1 MTCGVGRRGSGQ
13 RSSGRFVYVFAALC
27 VLCILVAPKAD
38 SHESSTSYL
47 KLDAR
52 DDGTLS
58 GSLDVGVLDL
68 SWSVPLDTDGDG
80 RVLWNEVEAAQ
91 PGIARLV
98 ADRLIVERGGR
109 QCAFHVT
116 DVLVTHHVGEPYLSL
131 PLVGRCD
138 AAGLLAIRSDLF
150 FGEDSGH
157 RTLFD
162 VHTGTGSMAGFLMA
176 SGRQWR
182 QSQAPNPWRTFG
194 AFVVQGIGHV
204 WTGTDHLAFLLSL
217 LLPCALTAGRGAWR
231 PADGLKV
238 VLRDLLR
245 IITAFTVAHSITLG
259 LATLHVVSVSARI
272 IEPLIAATIII
283 AALLNLFPLPR
294 QSGFRKSF
302 AYAGEAV
309 DRGYSVLVFPEGR
322 HTEDGKLRP
331 FRSGIGLL
339 VNNLRIPVVPV
350 RIDGLFE
357 VKQSGKKFAAPGAIQ
372 VRIGRPVRF
381 AADRDPEEI
390 ARELERKIEEL

>member
-1 MTCGVGRRGSGQ
+1 MTCGVGGRGSGQ
-13 RSSGRFVYVFAALC
+13 RSSGRFAYVLAALC

-91 PGIARLV
+91 PGIASLV
-98 ADRLIVERGGR
+98 VDKLIVERGGR
-109 QCAFHVT
+109 QCAFQVT
-116 DVLVTHHVGEPYLSL
+116 DVLVTRHIGEPYLSL
-131 PLVGRCD
+131 PLVGRCE

-217 LLPCALTAGRGAWR
+217 LLPCALTAGRGKWR

-245 IITAFTVAHSITLG
+245 IITAFTVAHSMTLG

-283 AALLNLFPLPR
+283 AALLNLFPRAARMRLPLAFSFGLIHGFGFALALSELAPVRGQIVALLAGFNIGVELAQLSVVLLVAPVLMLLR
-294 QSGFRKSF
+294 QSAVYATRLMPAASVAVAGAGFIW
-302 AYAGEAV
+302 
-309 DRGYSVLVFPEGR
+309 L
-322 HTEDGKLRP
+322 
-331 FRSGIGLL
+331 
-339 VNNLRIPVVPV
+339 
-350 RIDGLFE
+350 
-357 VKQSGKKFAAPGAIQ
+357 GA
-372 VRIGRPVRF
+372 RLG
-381 AADRDPEEI
+381 
-390 ARELERKIEEL
+390 